1 MGPGLETALLGKAEG
16 DRFSVTL
23 EPADAYGERNPELIQ
38 RVTRKML
45 AEHAGADATF
55 EPGDLVEFAAP
66 NGGRYSGVLKEINE
80 ESALFDFN
88 HPLAGVRLRVDVA
101 LLGVL

>member
-1 MGPGLETALLGKAEG
+1 MLGKAEG

-55 EPGDLVEFAAP
+55 EPGDWSNSP
-66 NGGRYSGVLKEINE
+66 R
-80 ESALFDFN
+80 
-88 HPLAGVRLRVDVA
+88 PMAGAIRA
-101 LLGVL
+101 F